1 MTKRQLA
8 REEKMKQGQI
18 DHRSSA
24 IDKRSVVSEYVR
36 DILII
41 EKLSF

>member
-1 MTKRQLA
+1 MYVDIL
-8 REEKMKQGQI
+8 KQGQI

-24 IDKRSVVSEYVR
+24 IAKRSVVSEFWSET
-36 DILII
+36 LII